1 VPYLHIS
8 SEAPTQSQHFNH
20 LSHHCTPSK
29 PGTIPAITRLVFSN
43 NQICRV
49 SRLRYRYHTSVM
61 PSGIVIPPMST
72 PSPLVSPEIES
83 MPTKISDQV
92 IKTSSVQPMIKAEWK
107 NRHSGSEFHISKHMF
122 SLAPTPSFLP
132 RADAKAATAARG
144 WEGSACMQSIRD
156 VLPPDTTCSGLED
169 AAR

>member
-8 SEAPTQSQHFNH
+8 SEASTQSQHFNN

-43 NQICRV
+43 NQNL
-49 SRLRYRYHTSVM
+49 SSL
-61 PSGIVIPPMST
+61 
-72 PSPLVSPEIES
+72 EIEIS
-83 MPTKISDQV
+83 ISYFCYTFGNCHSTNVHSVTSRITRSRVHANQDIGPSDQN
-92 IKTSSVQPMIKAEWK
+92 SSVEPMIKAEWK